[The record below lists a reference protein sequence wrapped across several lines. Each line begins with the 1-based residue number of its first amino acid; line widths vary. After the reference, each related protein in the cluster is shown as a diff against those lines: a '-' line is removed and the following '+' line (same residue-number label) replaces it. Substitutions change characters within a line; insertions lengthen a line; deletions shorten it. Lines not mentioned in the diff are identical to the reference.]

1 MSKYLPPMKGG
12 QSNAIVPGP
21 VRGSACPTPTEIVVI
36 EARKVFDFCFQ
47 EDLIERCFFVPGL
60 SNGAVVTQCEIV
72 EVDCQEIMDREPIAD
87 HDGLALVSIQV
98 VLTLSITIVPA
109 PHAMPITVTRQI
121 AFPKRVV
128 LCAPTGTEVRCD
140 VRGTCICTIQPQVVP
155 PVPPVPPGPPVA
167 EPNICCTIQLCIV
180 VQSTADVKVLVPSF
194 GIVMPQECRTA
205 AAAFGGCPPLP
216 PDICPPIGNVVH
228 D

>member
-1 MSKYLPPMKGG
+1 MTKYLPPMKGEH
-12 QSNAIVPGP
+12 SKVIVPGP
-21 VRGSACPTPTEIVVI
+21 VRGGACPSPTDIVVI

-60 SNGAVVTQCEIV
+60 ANGAMVTQCEIV

-87 HDGLALVSIQV
+87 NDGQSLVSLQV
-98 VLTLSITIVPA
+98 VLTLSITITPA
-109 PHAMPITVTRQI
+109 LNGTPIVVTRQI

-128 LCAPTGTEVRCD
+128 LCAPNGTEVRCD

-155 PVPPVPPGPPVA
+155 PVPPGPPVA
-167 EPNICCTIQLCIV
+167 EPNVCCTIQLCIV
-180 VQSTADVKVLVPSF
+180 VQSTADVKILVPSF

-216 PDICPPIGNVVH
+216 PDICPPIGKLIN